1 MADAIPNA
9 VLDLMAEK
17 FRLLGDATRLSI
29 VRALMTAGERN
40 VGDIVRATGR
50 TQTNVSKHLRQ
61 MTKAGLLGR
70 RKDGLQVYYR
80 ITDAV
85 VEKLCRLVCD
95 SIAEDVKG
103 QLGDRQAGD
112 DEAT

>member
-1 MADAIPNA
+1 MADEIPNE

-29 VRALMTAGERN
+29 VRALMTSGELN
-40 VGDIVRATGR
+40 VGEIVKATGR
-50 TQTNVSKHLRQ
+50 TQTNVSKHLKQ
-61 MTKAGLLGR
+61 MAGAGLLGR

-95 SIAEDVKG
+95 SIVEDVKG
-103 QLGDRQAGD
+103 QLSDRRAGG